1 MFLFSLV
8 FVFKTDSQTREVF
21 SKNGFAVLE
30 TENLFPKQQPNR
42 LMMFGNA
49 RSLGFQ
55 SLDNYIHQKH
65 LYSKVIY
72 TPIHST
78 SAHGSQDLIWGRK
91 KIGLEVER
99 KHP

>member
-42 LMMFGNA
+42 LGALVF
-49 RSLGFQ
+49 
-55 SLDNYIHQKH
+55 
-65 LYSKVIY
+65 KV
-72 TPIHST
+72 
-78 SAHGSQDLIWGRK
+78 
-91 KIGLEVER
+91 
-99 KHP
+99 